1 MAAKGYEYQYDTNP
15 RKLKPEYPRPRKEP
29 VKRKTSQTSRKQI
42 SRKTGTTSNT
52 KRKTTAKKSK
62 KDEIKAQ
69 KILATKTKFS
79 IFIKCALLFAIIF
92 LMLFRN
98 SQISESFSKIQ
109 TLKTSITKTQKE
121 NDQIEINIQNSMN
134 SNNLEQKA
142 KDLLGMQKLT
152 NKQIVYISIPKKDY
166 VEYKAEEIIME
177 EEKGFFENIIDKIK
191 ELF

>member
-1 MAAKGYEYQYDTNP
+1 MSVKGYEYQYDTNP
-15 RKLKPEYPRPRKEP
+15 RKLKPEYPRTRKEP

-42 SRKTGTTSNT
+42 SRKIETTSNT
-52 KRKTTAKKSK
+52 KRKNTAKKSK

-69 KILATKTKFS
+69 KILAAKTKFS

>member
-1 MAAKGYEYQYDTNP
+1 MTVKGYEYQYDTNP
-15 RKLKPEYPRPRKEP
+15 RKLKPEYSSKTRKE
-29 VKRKTSQTSRKQI
+29 T
-42 SRKTGTTSNT
+42 T
-52 KRKTTAKKSK
+52 KRKSTQTTIKQTAKKKVKGKTTTKKSK

-69 KILATKTKFS
+69 KILIAKTKFS
-79 IFIKCALLFAIIF
+79 IFVKCAVLFAIIF
-92 LMLFRN
+92 LMLFRQ

-109 TLKTSITKTQKE
+109 NLKTSITKVQKE

-142 KDLLGMQKLT
+142 KELLGMQKLT

-177 EEKGFFENIIDKIK
+177 EEKSFFENILEKIK
-191 ELF
+191 GLF

>member
-1 MAAKGYEYQYDTNP
+1 MTVKGYEYQYDTNP
-15 RKLKPEYPRPRKEP
+15 RKLKPEYPRIKKEP
-29 VKRKTSQTSRKQI
+29 VKRKTSQTSRKTT
-42 SRKTGTTSNT
+42 SKKTGTTANT
-52 KRKTTAKKSK
+52 KKKTTAKKSK
-62 KDEIKAQ
+62 KEEIKAQ
-69 KILATKTKFS
+69 KVLATKTKVA
-79 IFIKCALLFAIIF
+79 IFVKCALLFAIIF

-109 TLKTSITKTQKE
+109 TLKTGITKIQKE

-166 VEYKAEEIIME
+166 VEYKAEEIVME
-177 EEKGFFENIIDKIK
+177 EEKGFLENIIDKIK
-191 ELF
+191 GLF

>member
-1 MAAKGYEYQYDTNP
+1 MTVKGYEYQFDTNP
-15 RKLKPEYPRPRKEP
+15 RKLKPEYPKPRKEP
-29 VKRKTSQTSRKQI
+29 VKRKVSQTSRKQT
-42 SRKTGTTSNT
+42 SRKTGTTNST
-52 KRKTTAKKSK
+52 KRKTPVKKSK

-69 KILATKTKFS
+69 KILAAKTKFS
-79 IFIKCALLFAIIF
+79 IFVKCALLFAIIF

-166 VEYKAEEIIME
+166 VEYKSEEIILD
-177 EEKGFFENIIDKIK
+177 EEKGFLENIIDKIK
-191 ELF
+191 GLF